1 VHGHAGLEAV
11 GGPVGAQRVRVR
23 EPLGHAGGRAPA
35 LHQPVDA
42 NGGERERP
50 LVSVTAEPHEQRL
63 LVEQPDAAGEGMDL
77 QPALELDGQGHGDL
91 SLAVAL
97 ATHEQP
103 VVARVRTGTAE
114 IMRAEASELGGAKP
128 AVAEHSE

>member
-1 VHGHAGLEAV
+1 
-11 GGPVGAQRVRVR
+11 
-23 EPLGHAGGRAPA
+23 
-35 LHQPVDA
+35 VDA
-42 NGGERERP
+42 DGGERERP

-128 AVAEHSE
+128 AVAEHPQ